1 MPQSQVRGK
10 TMKDEKGSILIL
22 GLMMLVVWSLI
33 AMAAA
38 NSSIYETRLGGNQY
52 RDIQAFYVAE
62 GGWGDFAG
70 SFGTTIA
77 DNAPSNV
84 DWRLFLSH
92 SQLLAEQMG
101 FDSGDSNHVF
111 VLSQWASPF
120 VCIAKHKLDAYGEVI
135 DLGNGM
141 REYIVESHG
150 YDAMEGQAHKITR
163 VSLRSRPNLDIPAA
177 LYSKSHIQVEGSST
191 KIQGLDR
198 CGSNNKP
205 GIITKSDVGIGGN
218 PVIDGVPPKVEY
230 STLDLPLEEMLAFYS
245 TYADHS
251 YKYVSDVTLTKQSWG
266 SLIGGSGEPLSPVDP
281 LKVVYFDMGDK
292 TLYLEGGTQGAGL
305 LLVRGNLEI
314 SGGFSW
320 YGYIIVMGYLSYT
333 GGGEQLITGG
343 VLSGKAASLDLII
356 GGDAVIEYCSKVA
369 DDLKKKIFPMKTLA
383 WMEVF

>member
-1 MPQSQVRGK
+1 
-10 TMKDEKGSILIL
+10 MKDEKGCIMVL
-22 GLMMLVVWSLI
+22 GLMMLVILTLISLT
-33 AMAAA
+33 AAS
-38 NSSIYETRLGGNQY
+38 SSIYETRLAGNQY
-52 RDIQAFYVAE
+52 RDRQAFLVAE

-70 SFGTTIA
+70 SFGTTIV

-111 VLSQWASPF
+111 VSSQWASPF
-120 VCIAKHKLDAYGEVI
+120 ICIGEHKLDEDGKVI

-141 REYIVESHG
+141 REYLVESHG
-150 YDAMEGQAHKITR
+150 YDAMKGQAHKITR

-191 KIQGLDR
+191 KIQGLDQ
-198 CGSNNKP
+198 CGSNDKP

-230 STLDLPLEEMLAFYS
+230 SVLDLPLEEMLVFYS

-251 YKYVSDVTLTKQSWG
+251 YKYVSDVTLTGESWG

-320 YGYIIVMGYLSYT
+320 YGYIIVTGYLSYE

-343 VLSGKAASLDLII
+343 VLSGNAASLDTLVA
-356 GGDAVIEYCSKVA
+356 GNAVIEYCSKVV
-369 DDLKKKIFPMKTLA
+369 DDLMNKIPPMKKLA
-383 WMEVF
+383 WTEVF